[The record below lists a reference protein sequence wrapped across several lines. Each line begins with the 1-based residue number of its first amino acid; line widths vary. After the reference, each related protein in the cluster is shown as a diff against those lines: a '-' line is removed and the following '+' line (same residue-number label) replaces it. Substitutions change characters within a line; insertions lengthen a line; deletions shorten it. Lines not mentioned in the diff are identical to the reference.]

1 MKVTVDES
9 LCEGHALCVDA
20 CPDVFVLRD
29 EDDVVTVLIESP
41 DESLHGEVDRAA
53 AGCPKTAISL
63 EG

>member
-29 EDDVVTVLIESP
+29 EDDVVTILIDSP
-41 DESLHGEVDRAA
+41 QESLLQEVDQAVAA
-53 AGCPKTAISL
+53 CPKTAISL
-63 EG
+63 EA

>member
-20 CPDVFVLRD
+20 CPEVFVLRD

-41 DESLHGEVDRAA
+41 EESLHDQVDQAVAA
-53 AGCPKTAISL
+53 CPKTAISF